1 MVVCFVVTLLIAVP
15 VAYSLL
21 FSVYAATWGTN
32 LLPAPA
38 VAMNMAT
45 GAGSFILLAIPL
57 FLTAGY
63 LMNSGGLTSRLMA
76 LAQALV
82 GHLRGGLAQVN
93 VVSSVLFAGISGSS
107 SADAAGVTKMLVPE
121 MAKRGYPYPSPVR

>member
-1 MVVCFVVTLLIAVP
+1 
-15 VAYSLL
+15 
-21 FSVYAATWGTN
+21 
-32 LLPAPA
+32 
-38 VAMNMAT
+38 MNMAT
-45 GAGSFILLAIPL
+45 GASSFILFAIPL

-121 MAKRGYPYPSPVR
+121 MAKRGYPVPSPVR